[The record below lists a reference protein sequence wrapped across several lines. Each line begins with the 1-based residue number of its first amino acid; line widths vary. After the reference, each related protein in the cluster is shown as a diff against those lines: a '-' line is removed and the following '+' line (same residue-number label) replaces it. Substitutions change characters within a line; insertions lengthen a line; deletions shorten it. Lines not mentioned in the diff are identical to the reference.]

1 MFFISLVKWK
11 ESPRKQKEFVG
22 QFTETMEELA
32 KQGIKVQT
40 FWTLG
45 RYNGVSI
52 VEAPSEKEAMKLLIS
67 LYDTNEIEMMVAIPR
82 EEAVK
87 LV

>member
-11 ESPRKQKEFVG
+11 HSPTKLKDAVD
-22 QFTETMEELA
+22 QFTKTTEELA
-32 KQGIKVQT
+32 KKGIKIQT

-52 VEAPSEKEAMKLLIS
+52 IEAPSEKEAMKLMFPLF
-67 LYDTNEIEMMVAIPR
+67 DVVDEEMMVAIPR
-82 EEAVK
+82 EEAIK
-87 LV
+87 LL